1 MQHAHSSHIGATRY
15 AHSSHVGATRL
26 CGINVDHVRLA
37 VFVLMCVFAN
47 LVNTARLADVVSN
60 GRRW

>member
-1 MQHAHSSHIGATRY
+1 MQH